1 MSEPEKLRPDG
12 TCPCGRPII
21 LVKSVDSTERAVIKS
36 NLIRILG
43 DGTLVVR
50 CRACKRDLEL
60 PSDASFGKSLRF
72 LVRKKADGPKRDS
85 V

>member
-12 TCPCGRPII
+12 TCPCGNRLI
-21 LVKSVDSTERAVIKS
+21 LVKSTRSDERAVIKS
-36 NLIRILG
+36 SLIRILG
-43 DGTLVVR
+43 DGRLVVR

-60 PSDASFGKSLRF
+60 PSGASFGKSLRF
-72 LVRKKADGPKRDS
+72 LVRKKADGPERDS

>member
-1 MSEPEKLRPDG
+1 MPAPETLNPDG

-21 LVKSVDSTERAVIKS
+21 LVKSTSSSERAVIKS
-36 NLIRILG
+36 TLIRVLG
-43 DGTLVVR
+43 DGRLVVR

-60 PSDASFGKSLRF
+60 PADISFGKSLRF
-72 LVRKKADGPKRDS
+72 LVRKKADGPERDS

>member
-1 MSEPEKLRPDG
+1 MPKPEKLKPDG

-21 LVKSVDSTERAVIKS
+21 LVKSTSSSERAVIKS
-36 NLIRILG
+36 SLIRILG

-60 PSDASFGKSLRF
+60 PSGASFGKSLRF
-72 LVRKKADGPKRDS
+72 LVRKRTDGPERDS

>member
-1 MSEPEKLRPDG
+1 M
-12 TCPCGRPII
+12 I
-21 LVKSVDSTERAVIKS
+21 LVKSTTSSERAVLKS

-72 LVRKKADGPKRDS
+72 LVRNMTDGPKRDS